1 MEVKVFSL
9 KAAMAG
15 TGCGAMVSIAG
26 VRTPMVRP
34 PFDGPVLELS
44 FDDVGVPAFVDH
56 KGVRWTG
63 PTEADLEA
71 ALGFARMHKS
81 LAVHCL
87 HGRSRSA
94 AVALAVIA
102 DRMGDGMEI
111 EAVERLLADAP
122 LAHPNPLLVRF
133 ADRLLGRNGRIE
145 AALLD
150 ACPRFAV
157 WRKFWIDRESP
168 EERLRRE
175 VMVGVEDARNGRFAE
190 GSVDQILES
199 IDREDEADG

>member
-1 MEVKVFSL
+1 MNMSVRVFSL
-9 KAAMAG
+9 EAAMAG
-15 TGCGAMVSIAG
+15 TGCGAMVSISGIQA
-26 VRTPMVRP
+26 PAVRP
-34 PFDGPVLELS
+34 PFGGPVLELS
-44 FDDVGVPAFVDH
+44 FDDVGVPDFTDH

-71 ALGFARMHKS
+71 ALGFARIHAGKS

-102 DRMGDGMEI
+102 DRMEDGMEI
-111 EAVERLLADAP
+111 EAVERLLAGVP
-122 LAHPNPLLVRF
+122 LAHPNPLLVRH

-157 WRKFWIDRESP
+157 WRKFWI
-168 EERLRRE
+168 
-175 VMVGVEDARNGRFAE
+175 GR
-190 GSVDQILES
+190 GLDDV
-199 IDREDEADG
+199 